1 MNHVSVTHLPP
12 YVNSRF
18 FFSFKRAVGEVGRS
32 ELGELHSSLLVKES
46 VYLPA
51 KKGEHIFILGKKT
64 SRFQRKMTA
73 TIPVESF

>member
-1 MNHVSVTHLPP
+1 M
-12 YVNSRF
+12 
-18 FFSFKRAVGEVGRS
+18 GEVGRS